1 TPMYWLKDDRLD
13 LPKGRTLTLRY
24 RVVVHTGDATTAGIQ
39 KIFTRYKE
47 EKTED
52 GKQKTETLPSDV

>member
-1 TPMYWLKDDRLD
+1 MSKKILCGAGKISHP
-13 LPKGRTLTLRY
+13 LTDFPDP
-24 RVVVHTGDATTAGIQ
+24 G
-39 KIFTRYKE
+39 YKE